1 MNLTRDVPQI
11 VRNFNHLKKRKDY
24 QAYFKEYT
32 SRAKNPW
39 FTYNRVTCAEDETL
53 MSFHNHSDG
62 YTLFEIAEVAAM
74 RGYKFFAL
82 TNHSDDSQF
91 NGKRIIYS
99 KDHDVFLLRGMECR
113 CQEPSPGTEDYW
125 SINEGKY
132 KTHKILGAETDVLFI
147 GYAGHIDSFKPFY
160 ETVKKAKEQNNALV
174 QITSPLNRAAK
185 GPNEE
190 NMLAVLPYVDAVEV
204 FDSNNVSYLSI
215 ADILAAKWLNDRN
228 ERVLSVNKIPGV
240 YANDAH
246 TLREIGSAGVGFKKE
261 DFEKF
266 IYDPSYTLKHPDEFL
281 QTIKESMQKGRYSN
295 YGNYAPRCSFIYPD
309 KLRSIARDMLL
320 RPFDSDEG
328 EWEY

>member
-1 MNLTRDVPQI
+1 MNLTRDLPQI
-11 VRNFNHLKKRKDY
+11 VRNFNHLKKKKEY

-32 SRAKNPW
+32 ARAKNPW
-39 FTYNRVTCAEDETL
+39 FTYNRITPKVDEVL
-53 MSFHNHSDG
+53 FSFHNHSDG
-62 YTLFEIAEVAAM
+62 YTLFEIAEVAA
-74 RGYKFFAL
+74 RQGYKFFAL

-132 KTHKILGAETDVLFI
+132 KTHKILGAETDALFI
-147 GYAGHIDSFKPFY
+147 GYEGHIDSFKPFY
-160 ETVKKAKEQNNALV
+160 ETVQTAKKQNALI
-174 QITSPLNRAAK
+174 QLTSPLNRAAK
-185 GPNEE
+185 GPNEVT
-190 NMLAVLPYVDAVEV
+190 MRLVLPYVDAIET
-204 FDSNNVSYLSI
+204 FDSNNVSFLSI
-215 ADILAAKWLNDRN
+215 ADIVAAKWLDGYNSKLPLDKR
-228 ERVLSVNKIPGV
+228 IAGV

-246 TLREIGSAGVGFKKE
+246 TLQEIGGAGVGFKEE

-266 IYDPSYTLKHPDEFL
+266 IYDSRYTKTHVDEL
-281 QTIKESMQKGRYSN
+281 LDTIKNSLKKGRYSN
-295 YGNYAPRCSFIYPD
+295 YGNYAPRFSFIYPD

-328 EWEY
+328 EWDY